1 MQIFCLFFC
10 VLCELGGKITAKVT
24 QRTHDLFDRKH
35 FNATPIFIVW
45 LFASQKMA
53 RKSLKEASFS
63 KKSYIFVWSFIM
75 INNISNEY
83 KTISC
88 CRLYNRLSFR
98 V

>member
-10 VLCELGGKITAKVT
+10 VFCELGSKITAKVT

-63 KKSYIFVWSFIM
+63 KKV
-75 INNISNEY
+75 ISLCGH
-83 KTISC
+83 S
-88 CRLYNRLSFR
+88 S
-98 V
+98 

>member
-10 VLCELGGKITAKVT
+10 VLCELGGKITAKNAKVT

-63 KKSYIFVWSFIM
+63 KKV
-75 INNISNEY
+75 ISLCGH
-83 KTISC
+83 S
-88 CRLYNRLSFR
+88 S
-98 V
+98 